1 MQPPG
6 QHLRM
11 SLRKNFAP
19 IAFPY
24 PSSIEKSRHNRSNQV
39 SIPSGQCEL
48 HYLRLYKIEFRHAAF
63 TWPSRIHVCETI
75 IAPENAPNH
84 PFHRVRFGHVPL
96 LGEMPRTQLVT
107 GQVPRSL
114 SPRPLPARSLATG
127 LAVQPLLRRQR
138 KMDLGVLLEGLAG
151 HLLFGLR
158 SQF

>member
-1 MQPPG
+1 MKEFRTHRFPHIRHRLKNRVTTG
-6 QHLRM
+6 QT
-11 SLRKNFAP
+11 KF
-19 IAFPY
+19 
-24 PSSIEKSRHNRSNQV
+24 RSPQANV
-39 SIPSGQCEL
+39 SYITSG
-48 HYLRLYKIEFRHAAF
+48 YIIEFRHAAF

-96 LGEMPRTQLVT
+96 LGEMPRAQLVT

-138 KMDLGVLLEGLAG
+138 KMDLGVLFEGLAD